1 VNAPTLMLFTLMC
14 LLSTISAS
22 ASEQGVW
29 LAARLDKIP
38 GNAAFISSYDSP
50 EIHQAAVA
58 YTYDQALSIMAFLA
72 EKNVARARRIA
83 DAMVHAQ
90 AFDRTYHDG
99 RLRNAY
105 AAGPVEARPVKLPGY
120 WDNAQRSWIEDSY
133 QDGSATGN
141 NAWAGLALL
150 KVAAATSDVKYAE
163 AARGIGRFLIDVV
176 KPYGGFRGGFEGFD
190 DHPETLGWKSTE
202 HNIDAAAFL
211 RALDK
216 RYPNQ
221 GFVEGANA
229 ASKFVDSMWDG
240 DHYLTGTLPDGKTPN
255 GSFSSLDAQTF
266 AALFDPSALARGKQS
281 LAYLERLHGV
291 PGGFDYSDAKAGI
304 WLEGTA
310 QAALAYD
317 ILGEPEKTRPLL
329 GSLHQ
334 LSKNG
339 ALNAVAGING
349 APMTELKTGLRQGN
363 GSGLNWSYFPC
374 PAVAPVAWL
383 ILADERINP
392 LAP

>member
-1 VNAPTLMLFTLMC
+1 VNAPTHLLFI
-14 LLSTISAS
+14 LLCVLSVTPAS
-22 ASEQGVW
+22 ASGQGNW
-29 LAARLDKIP
+29 LAARLDKFP
-38 GNAAFISSYDSP
+38 GSAAFLNSYDAP
-50 EIHQAAVA
+50 DVHQAIVA
-58 YTYDQALSIMAFLA
+58 YTYDQALTIMAFLA
-72 EKNVARARRIA
+72 EKDIVRARRIA
-83 DAMVHAQ
+83 DAMVFAQ

-105 AAGPVEARPVKLPGY
+105 EAGAVDAKPVKLPGY
-120 WDNAQRSWIEDSY
+120 WDNMQRSWIEDSY

-150 KVAAATSDVKYAE
+150 KISAATNDAKYAE
-163 AARGIGRFLIDVV
+163 AARRIGKYLIDVV
-176 KPYGGFRGGFEGFD
+176 GPHEGFRGGFEGFD

-202 HNIDAAAFL
+202 HNIDTAAFL
-211 RALDK
+211 RVLDK

-221 GFVEGANA
+221 GFIEAANA
-229 ASKFVDSMWDG
+229 ASRFIDSMWDG

-255 GSFSSLDAQTF
+255 RTFSSLDAQTF
-266 AALFDPSALARGKQS
+266 AILFDPDASARGQQS

-291 PGGFDYSDAKAGI
+291 PGGFDYSDSKAGI

-310 QAALAYD
+310 QTALAYD
-317 ILGEPEKTRPLL
+317 ILGEPNKTKLL
-329 GSLHQ
+329 LESLHR

-339 ALNAVAGING
+339 ELNAVAGING
-349 APMTELKTGLRQGN
+349 APVTELNTGLRQGN
-363 GSGLNWSYFPC
+363 GSGLNWSYFPY

-383 ILADERINP
+383 ILADNRINP